1 MNEQTALK
9 LLEIASNLTV
19 ANFTAVPLLNEDG
32 KLSGEEVFDTFVVYH
47 KKVTAYFE
55 QSQSGNQGV

>member
-9 LLEIASNLTV
+9 LLEIASNLTA
-19 ANFTAVPLLNEDG
+19 ANFAAMPLHNQVGDFNG
-32 KLSGEEVFDTFVVYH
+32 NEVFDTFVTYH

-55 QSQSGNQGV
+55 QSQSGNQSV